1 MPNNSAEFSLGLM
14 SAYYIFDRDEQHGP
28 FERKQ
33 IAAMWKQGVLTAN
46 AQYYND
52 ATQEW
57 RSAAEIASPIATA
70 FKQAVAEAKRPKT
83 PAEIAEQ
90 KRVTRKIMMW
100 IYIPLGI
107 FFVLLVLLL
116 FTSNPSDSDYQTPET
131 AALAAEGRQI
141 TAEMEEAN
149 RTHDFTRVEDIKR
162 RRADFMRRSRAVL
175 QRRADR
181 SDENAR
187 KLLDQTQ
194 DDSAFR

>member
-1 MPNNSAEFSLGLM
+1 M
-14 SAYYIFDRDEQHGP
+14 SAYYVFDRDEQKGP

-33 IAAMWKQGVLTAN
+33 IAAMWKQGLLTAN
-46 AQYYND
+46 AQYYDD

-90 KRVTRKIMMW
+90 KRQTRKIMMW
-100 IYIPLGI
+100 IYIPVGV
-107 FFVLLVLLL
+107 FVVLLL
-116 FTSNPSDSDYQTPET
+116 LILFSSSDSSSDYQTPET

-149 RTHDFTRVEDIKR
+149 RNHDFSRVEDIKR
-162 RRADFMRRSRAVL
+162 RRTDFMRRSHAVL
-175 QRRADR
+175 ERRAEHG
-181 SDENAR
+181 DENAR
-187 KLLDQTQ
+187 KLLDQTK
-194 DDSAFR
+194 DDSAFH